1 MQETQ
6 RNRLLRV
13 SSSQAGLLDLSRVR
27 VSCENSRTSAVYL
40 LTYVL
45 EFFLANQA
53 PVYELAFR
61 MLSKSHKYFS
71 LLYGGAV
78 YWQAMSWPVGCYAL
92 MIIIPILQY
101 MWYRHENNRRD
112 RELALAAGDE
122 IQASTLEFS
131 DETDF
136 ERWQTFRY
144 TL

>member
-1 MQETQ
+1 
-6 RNRLLRV
+6 
-13 SSSQAGLLDLSRVR
+13 
-27 VSCENSRTSAVYL
+27 
-40 LTYVL
+40 
-45 EFFLANQA
+45 
-53 PVYELAFR
+53 
-61 MLSKSHKYFS
+61 
-71 LLYGGAV
+71 
-78 YWQAMSWPVGCYAL
+78 